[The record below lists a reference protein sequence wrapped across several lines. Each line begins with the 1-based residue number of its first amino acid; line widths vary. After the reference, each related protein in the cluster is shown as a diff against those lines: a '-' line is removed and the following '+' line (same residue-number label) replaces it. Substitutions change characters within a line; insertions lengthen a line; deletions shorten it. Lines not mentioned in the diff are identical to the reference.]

1 MASGNAIEQ
10 MLGVATP
17 MAAETNETYPD
28 AHSFSVTVSVQENY
42 QDETSHLRRVVVQRE
57 AL

>member
-28 AHSFSVTVSVQENY
+28 AHSLSVTVSVQENS
-42 QDETSHLRRVVVQRE
+42 QDH
-57 AL
+57 